1 MARKLRVAIV
11 GGGLGGLAVA
21 QALRGKAEVVIIEQS
36 AQFGEVGAGI
46 NVSPNCVKV
55 LREFGL
61 ESRLRQSAFEPAF
74 HVFRDWRSE
83 RCLFRADIKGEY
95 EKRFNAPHLSV
106 HRADLHNI
114 LSTGLPDAN
123 IRFGVRC
130 IAVAQRENSAVAI
143 LESGEE
149 IEADVVV
156 GADGIKS
163 AVRESLFGEDEPEFT
178 GNVAWRF
185 TVPEES
191 LVEPIEPAVTNWLGP
206 GGHVVHYYVRGGRLV
221 NVIAVYETQQWTAES
236 WTQSGDR
243 DELLGIFDRW
253 NPKLITL
260 FERAG
265 SYYKW
270 GLFDRPPLE
279 AWSVGRITLLGDAAH
294 PMLPFL
300 GQGAAMALEDG
311 LALGLLLSQER
322 PVAESL
328 HLYERLRLARTSR
341 AQLGSR
347 GRAAEN
353 HLRSPFARM
362 KRNLK
367 FKLRKLINPHSTLHN
382 GEWLYSYDVPKAVGG
397 LR

>member
-74 HVFRDWRSE
+74 HVFRDWKSG

-114 LSTGLPDAN
+114 LSTGLPDASL
-123 IRFGVRC
+123 RFGVRC
-130 IAVAQRENSAVAI
+130 IAVAQSENSAVAI

-149 IEADVVV
+149 VEADVVV

-163 AVRESLFGEDEPEFT
+163 AVRGSLFGEDEPEFT

-206 GGHVVHYYVRGGRLV
+206 GGHVVHYYVRSGRLV

-260 FERAG
+260 FKRAG

-270 GLFDRPPLE
+270 GLFDRPPLG

-311 LALGLLLSQER
+311 LALGLLLSQGR

-328 HLYERLRLARTSR
+328 HLYERLRLPRTSR

-353 HLRSPFARM
+353 HLRSPLARL

-367 FKLRKLINPHSTLHN
+367 FKLRKFINPHSTLHN
-382 GEWLYSYDVPKAVGG
+382 GEWLYSYDVRNAVGG
-397 LR
+397 LG